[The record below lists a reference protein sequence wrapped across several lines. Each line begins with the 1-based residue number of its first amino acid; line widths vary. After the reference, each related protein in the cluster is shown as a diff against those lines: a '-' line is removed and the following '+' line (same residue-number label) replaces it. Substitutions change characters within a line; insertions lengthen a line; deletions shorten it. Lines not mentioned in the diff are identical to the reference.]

1 MHPLP
6 PQGLVQLNKEQSC
19 CQIRRNI
26 WLPDIIFAVKLKFLQ
41 VLRSYIISLLSL
53 FVRVADP
60 DFLWRNE
67 GINLSSRLRA
77 IWAGGVITLELW
89 LRLHGFYA
97 RFIISLFH
105 PIVTTFML
113 VNSSV
118 QVFYQFGFQCVALEE
133 LFAQNN
139 FTVFYHKT
147 KHPLLNATLSA
158 LSKITQMSDIAFVTF
173 HFPFCFAPILS

>member
-1 MHPLP
+1 M
-6 PQGLVQLNKEQSC
+6 
-19 CQIRRNI
+19 
-26 WLPDIIFAVKLKFLQ
+26 LPDKKKYMVARYNFCGKTKIPTSTTL
-41 VLRSYIISLLSL
+41 YIISLLSL

-77 IWAGGVITLELW
+77 IWAGGVITLELR

-118 QVFYQFGFQCVALEE
+118 QVFYQFGFQCVAVEE

-147 KHPLLNATLSA
+147 KHLFL
-158 LSKITQMSDIAFVTF
+158 M
-173 HFPFCFAPILS
+173 